1 MNDECKKRWYSIS
14 FIICVSLLITSLP
27 FQLFIKNDWVLFT
40 INVLTRISS
49 IIFILY
55 SLKKEQIKFNIFHK
69 PKRKDLAFIP
79 LLFLCASNFMVAIY
93 QKSVINQV
101 VNYDN
106 IIQAFFISI
115 LTAIKEELLFRGIL
129 LTEFDKTQSKFK
141 TIIYSAL
148 IFGSIHLLN
157 IGSLSSIIPSLLQVL
172 YTAFLGLFLGFI
184 YLYSKNLIY
193 PIIFHFTFNFFN
205 DSLVTN
211 LYQLKWELSYFII
224 NALVGLC
231 VFVYG
236 FILLSIFKRKEIS
249 YATKNMDI

>member
-1 MNDECKKRWYSIS
+1 MNDECKKGWYSIS

-115 LTAIKEELLFRGIL
+115 LTAIMEELLFRGIL

-193 PIIFHFTFNFFN
+193 PIIFHFTFNFLN